1 MNKFIVLV
9 FRAVKSRKD
18 ETVLRVLPG
27 FLAQLTM
34 THERHRISFPN
45 DVVISATIM
54 WDLIHNHIADET
66 PHLSR
71 YSTSIF
77 KTLLPNALHTLDWA
91 EKEHLRCVLQVIAI
105 GITSDP
111 STSIAIISKGNGRVE
126 AIGKCLEVPDFQT
139 QEATIQILLCVVPY
153 LPSDDLATVLPT
165 HVHRHWSQ
173 LLTSPTTITRG
184 LRQYVMEINWE
195 KTNISSAVL
204 SLRVHSSIVT
214 TDGYRAECEL
224 NLTWLDVGSIS
235 ITCPTKYTTNC
246 EKGSPFPLEIPLSS
260 VQAFNFPVST
270 MEGVLHLELNFTCGM
285 LTNLLHGEQK
295 HHDSVDRV
303 HKLVTVLETD
313 DKARAMK
320 FQVRGYLT
328 TFPIKTQM
336 LHQDLS
342 NLSFTK

>member
-1 MNKFIVLV
+1 MNKFIVLI

-34 THERHRISFPN
+34 AHERHRISFPN

-54 WDLIHNHIADET
+54 WGLIHNHIADET

-77 KTLLPNALHTLDWA
+77 KTLLPNALHTLDWG

-105 GITSDP
+105 GITS
-111 STSIAIISKGNGRVE
+111 TSIAIIFKGNGRVE

-165 HVHRHWSQ
+165 HVHRHWSK
-173 LLTSPTTITRG
+173 LFTPPTTITRE
-184 LRQYVMEINWE
+184 LRQYVMEFNWD
-195 KTNISSAVL
+195 KTSISLAVL

-214 TDGYRAECEL
+214 TDGYSAECEL
-224 NLTWLDVGSIS
+224 NLTWLDVGSFS
-235 ITCPTKYTTNC
+235 ITCPNKQTNNY

-270 MEGVLHLELNFTCGM
+270 VEGVLHLELNFTCGM
-285 LTNLLHGEQK
+285 LTNLLHGEQT
-295 HHDSVDRV
+295 HHDSVDKV

-320 FQVRGYLT
+320 FQVRIFNDIT
-328 TFPIKTQM
+328 
-336 LHQDLS
+336 HQHPDAS
-342 NLSFTK
+342 PRPQ